1 MDPTSFVVNGRT
13 YVMPAAPVVVI
24 CIDGSEPD
32 YHVAAL
38 DAGRMPWLRGYSTAR
53 AARGPRTAPCPR

>member
-1 MDPTSFVVNGRT
+1 MDPASFVVNGRT

-24 CIDGSEPD
+24 CMDGSEPD

-38 DAGRMPWLRGYSTAR
+38 EAGRSRRHRG
-53 AARGPRTAPCPR
+53 